1 MYKYDDA
8 GLRNVWLANGYTVR
22 KTRYG
27 KAVAIENVDG
37 LTRAICRALASKPGR
52 LTGAEFRYLRL
63 HLGLSQKAL
72 GKAFGNTEQAIAL
85 WEKKGR
91 IPLWAD
97 KHLRLLV
104 IAKEDGNEPLGR
116 ALERLDIVE
125 RLVSSRLVVEET
137 RRGWKTR
144 FEDEEE
150 TAA

>member
-125 RLVSSRLVVEET
+125 RLFSSRLVVEET

-144 FEDEEE
+144 FEDEEK